1 MMASVSTVQAEAEK
15 VLGPLLAR
23 QAQGDTVRSVLA
35 LLRRQRGLF
44 LLPSRLRACAA
55 RGDAAGALREWRAA
69 RALIAPD
76 DHPVLHRVLAVAERE
91 VNALEAGLRWVLTWR
106 DTPVEAAE
114 AAARLLLDIRAVRSG
129 EAPPQPGSAP
139 PPPTP
144 AAVAAAAELAAAFA
158 AGRGARLAAELGAA
172 WSALE
177 GALEERE
184 RKARRRRANAREVSA
199 AQAGANVPMPG
210 HNAGHNAGHRRT
222 GSVELDK
229 ALSGFDTA
237 ELDRADAG
245 ARASADAAAELRLR
259 FGRAAT
265 AAALRALPDMWL
277 FSAALLGSNPG
288 GASVAPSPLRRG
300 ASLQPLQPA
309 VERCVRDGAEA
320 ACARLRSVLDA
331 LADGGAHEGHL
342 RAALGELA
350 TLCRSLAEA
359 GAPPAASQPADALR
373 AWGLRRLVDQMCARM
388 SADAAAAAATRA
400 HAPAP
405 HADVAAAAALLSLG
419 GGPVDSEAEGADDAF
434 VAARELR
441 VSARPLGFCAALAR
455 GMALLQAAAS
465 EGGAAALA
473 VAAPAARD
481 AFFVAFANALAELAE
496 TSGVVNRDGSAPP
509 DGAGAAASGPEGASG
524 PGWEGAAM
532 ALLADSAFVR
542 LWVLPALTHRFAPLW
557 ADAGG
562 AEVADAALAEAE
574 ETLGALEEHV
584 LGGYIQRHDG
594 ALAAAA
600 SAYFEG
606 DGTDWAR
613 AGPPR
618 GARDAALALLDA
630 LAASHAAAH
639 ARAGPFASGVVAA
652 LAHALLH
659 ALAAA
664 ASASAAP
671 GGRLRA
677 GLSAGGHAQLSVEA
691 ALLRDA
697 LAAYWTQEAEDAAAA
712 VAEAALEAATATAKA
727 AAQQQQQAASGS
739 GGAKAGF
746 SRTATRAAL
755 AQQAA
760 AAVEALL
767 PRERRRTALHTLCFR
782 PQPEPPTEPEPRQ
795 RERHR
800 QQSREAD
807 AEAAEA
813 EEEARRRAARRE
825 KKARPKLATQDE

>member
-1 MMASVSTVQAEAEK
+1 MMASVSAVQAEAEK

-129 EAPPQPGSAP
+129 EAPLQPGSAP

-144 AAVAAAAELAAAFA
+144 AAAAAAAELAAAFA

-184 RKARRRRANAREVSA
+184 RKARRRRANAREVSV
-199 AQAGANVPMPG
+199 AQAGASNVPMP
-210 HNAGHNAGHRRT
+210 GHRRT

-229 ALSGFDTA
+229 ALSGFDAA

-277 FSAALLGSNPG
+277 FSAALLGNAAPG
-288 GASVAPSPLRRG
+288 AAVAPSPLRRG

-309 VERCVRDGAEA
+309 VERCVREGAEA
-320 ACARLRSVLDA
+320 ACSRLRSALDA

-373 AWGLRRLVDQMCARM
+373 AWGLRRLVDQMCTRM

-405 HADVAAAAALLSLG
+405 PADVAAAAALLSLG

-441 VSARPLGFCAALAR
+441 VSARPLGFCAAIAR

-481 AFFVAFANALAELAE
+481 AFFAAFVAFANALAEHAE
-496 TSGVVNRDGSAPP
+496 TSGVVNRDGSAPS

-562 AEVADAALAEAE
+562 ADVADAALAEAE

-600 SAYFEG
+600 TAYFEG

-664 ASASAAP
+664 AAAAAAP

-697 LAAYWTQEAEDAAAA
+697 LAAYWTQEAEDAAQA

-755 AQQAA
+755 TQQAA
-760 AAVEALL
+760 SAVGALL

-782 PQPEPPTEPEPRQ
+782 PQPEAPAEPEPRQ
-795 RERHR
+795 REQSRR

-807 AEAAEA
+807 AEAEEA

-825 KKARPKLATQDE
+825 KKARRKLATQDE